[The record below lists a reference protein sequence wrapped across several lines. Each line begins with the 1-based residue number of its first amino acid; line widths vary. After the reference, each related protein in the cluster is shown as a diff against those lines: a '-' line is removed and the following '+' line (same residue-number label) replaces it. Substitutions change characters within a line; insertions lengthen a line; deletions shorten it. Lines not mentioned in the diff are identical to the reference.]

1 MPFLSYSRQKSKSY
15 LVKDPNCDNE
25 LFWANDIEEHVVQA
39 LFDMKYLAD
48 ESESKTPSY
57 ISNVTKQIESE
68 IADIDKLVANA
79 VQTMVI
85 TGNAPEAV
93 AEYNKHVKAREAK
106 RKLLA
111 DQKRKELIAQQ
122 IVAAKNTL
130 RNLQSTWEYMTPE
143 ERQTVCRELIEK
155 VVIYKNGNVDLRLHL
170 NSYLAANK

>member
-1 MPFLSYSRQKSKSY
+1 LS
-15 LVKDPNCDNE
+15 VKVDAKNG
-25 LFWANDIEEHVVQA
+25 
-39 LFDMKYLAD
+39 
-48 ESESKTPSY
+48 
-57 ISNVTKQIESE
+57 ISNSPYTTQIIGIGGELVNSSTAYEGVFVYNPGFANPSDIFITKDDIVYVADSGNGRVFVYNHETGETGEIGKDVLMQPTGVWVTDEGY
-68 IADIDKLVANA
+68 VY
-79 VQTMVI
+79 V
-85 TGNAPEAV
+85 
-93 AEYNKHVKAREAK
+93 
-106 RKLLA
+106 A